1 MFNLYVKFD
10 FAPEP
15 HLATK
20 LISQACLDL
29 DALSSAG
36 PFKLPG
42 LREVAIRFAFDNL
55 DFGLQL
61 IRENIPKI
69 TKRVSEGFDVQVVTI

>member
-29 DALSSAG
+29 DGLHFQVLDPLNYQAYV
-36 PFKLPG
+36 KLP
-42 LREVAIRFAFDNL
+42 FDL
-55 DFGLQL
+55 PL
-61 IRENIPKI
+61 
-69 TKRVSEGFDVQVVTI
+69 TIWISGYN